1 MRQLYFILTFL
12 FLVSSNTLPAQEVWD
27 WQKCID
33 YAFKNNLQVKQSD
46 INIQLGESNLKQQKL
61 NYSPSVNAST
71 NYNLRLGNNY
81 DFYANTYT
89 KALVHYQDY
98 GVNLSQPIFDG
109 LMTPNNIKKSKIDL
123 QAIKL
128 DQAVLKNNIQMQI
141 LAAFLNIMNANE
153 QYQQAINQKTST
165 QEQYER
171 MQTLIKAGGA
181 AEKAIL
187 DIDAQLTSEELTIS
201 QIKNQLDLAYLNLK
215 ILLQLDVKQNI
226 TVQIPELPKTF
237 NVENLQDINT
247 IYSDALSL
255 RPEIKSSQLKV
266 QSAKK
271 QIAVARGNYSPV
283 LNFVA
288 NTNTFFSSQSVTYKQ
303 QATGNNTAVGFVEGT
318 FQRVLIPEIATISSK
333 NPYKNQLKQNLGY
346 AFGASLNIPIY
357 NKYQV
362 QTAVKQAKLQY
373 ENTLLTE
380 KQAELDLF
388 NSIQQAY
395 IKAEAAIA
403 NYKSSQRHLET
414 AQKSYD
420 YAVERLNVGAVN
432 QLEVNLAKTNLMN
445 AESKWTQSKYEYVFN
460 TKLLDFYQGK
470 KIEL

>member
-403 NYKSSQRHLET
+403 NYKSSQRNLET

>member
-395 IKAEAAIA
+395 
-403 NYKSSQRHLET
+403 KSRSC
-414 AQKSYD
+414 
-420 YAVERLNVGAVN
+420 NC
-432 QLEVNLAKTNLMN
+432 
-445 AESKWTQSKYEYVFN
+445 
-460 TKLLDFYQGK
+460 
-470 KIEL
+470 

>member
-362 QTAVKQAKLQY
+362 QTAVKQSKLQY

-403 NYKSSQRHLET
+403 NYKSSQRNLET

>member
-33 YAFKNNLQVKQSD
+33 YENKNNLQVKQSD

-403 NYKSSQRHLET
+403 NYKSSQRNLET

-445 AESKWTQSKYEYVFN
+445 AESKWTQSKYEYVFRL
-460 TKLLDFYQGK
+460 KILELLN
-470 KIEL
+470 

>member
-1 MRQLYFILTFL
+1 
-12 FLVSSNTLPAQEVWD
+12 
-27 WQKCID
+27 
-33 YAFKNNLQVKQSD
+33 
-46 INIQLGESNLKQQKL
+46 
-61 NYSPSVNAST
+61 
-71 NYNLRLGNNY
+71 
-81 DFYANTYT
+81 
-89 KALVHYQDY
+89 
-98 GVNLSQPIFDG
+98 
-109 LMTPNNIKKSKIDL
+109 
-123 QAIKL
+123 
-128 DQAVLKNNIQMQI
+128 
-141 LAAFLNIMNANE
+141 
-153 QYQQAINQKTST
+153 
-165 QEQYER
+165 

-403 NYKSSQRHLET
+403 NYKSSQRNLET